1 MERKAELK
9 KAYKQTHTPMG
20 IFQVKNKVNGKMF
33 IGSGTN
39 VPAKINKFK
48 FELKYLS
55 SKIKELQKDY
65 DTYGEENFSFV
76 VIDRL
81 EPKEG
86 ETINYKEELE
96 TLEQMWIEK
105 LKPEYNN
112 F

>member
-1 MERKAELK
+1 MDRKEELK
-9 KAYKQTHTPMG
+9 KAYKQNHTPMG
-20 IFQVKNKVNGKMF
+20 VFQITNSINGKRF

-55 SKIKELQKDY
+55 CKIKELQKDY
-65 DTYGEENFSFV
+65 DKFGENSFSFE

-105 LKPEYNN
+105 VKPEYNN
-112 F
+112 

>member
-1 MERKAELK
+1 MERKEELK
-9 KAYKQTHTPMG
+9 RAYKQTRTPMG
-20 IFQVKNKVNGKMF
+20 IFQITNKVNGKIF

-55 SKIKELQKDY
+55 CKIKELQSDY
-65 DTYGEENFSFV
+65 DKYGEESFV
-76 VIDRL
+76 FEVIDRL

-105 LKPEYNN
+105 LKPEYH
-112 F
+112 